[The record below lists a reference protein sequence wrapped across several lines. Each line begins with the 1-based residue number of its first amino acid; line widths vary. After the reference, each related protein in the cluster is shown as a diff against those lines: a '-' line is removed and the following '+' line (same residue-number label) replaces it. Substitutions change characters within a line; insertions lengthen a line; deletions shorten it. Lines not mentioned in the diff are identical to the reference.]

1 MTTLVLNKGFSIA
14 GAIVESITHFF
25 DGVGKAVIMA
35 RGVEVNSKI
44 AYDLQHEYPDM
55 SVAAIA
61 AMLNDNLRKEV
72 YGD

>member
-1 MTTLVLNKGFSIA
+1 MTTMILNRGFSTVTA
-14 GAIVESITHFF
+14 VVNSINNFF
-25 DGVGKAVIMA
+25 DSVGKAVIMA

-55 SVAAIA
+55 SVPAIT

>member
-1 MTTLVLNKGFSIA
+1 MTTIVLNKGFSTVT
-14 GAIVESITHFF
+14 AIVNSIIDFF
-25 DGVGKAVIMA
+25 DGMGKAVIMA

-55 SVAAIA
+55 SVPAIA
-61 AMLNDNLRKEV
+61 AMLNSNLRKEV